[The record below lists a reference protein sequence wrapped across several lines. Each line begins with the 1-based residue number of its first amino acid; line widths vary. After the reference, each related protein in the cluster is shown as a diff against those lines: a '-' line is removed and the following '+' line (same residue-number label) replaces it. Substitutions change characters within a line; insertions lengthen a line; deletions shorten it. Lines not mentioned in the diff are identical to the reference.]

1 MTEAVR
7 RRPYRVVLFDE
18 IEKAHP
24 DVWNALLQILDEGRL
39 TDGQGHIVDFRNT
52 VVIMTSNVGTEF
64 AHQGGTLGFMQA
76 GEGAQAGATSQQKI
90 EKELKST
97 FRPEFLNRID
107 EVIVFNDLSIDDMER
122 IVDLQMEE
130 VSERLSD
137 LGLVVQLTDE
147 SRGWLAHEGFDPQF
161 GARPLRRALQRH
173 VENPLSIRL
182 LRGDFEQGDV
192 VVVDVNDEGL
202 FFERGTEWKEP
213 GEKATENVSE
223 DVTTE

>member
-1 MTEAVR
+1 
-7 RRPYRVVLFDE
+7 VLFDE

-39 TDGQGHIVDFRNT
+39 TDGQGHVVNFRNT

-64 AHQGGTLGFMQA
+64 AHQGGTLGFMGA
-76 GEGAQAGATSQQKI
+76 GEDVQGGTSSQQKI
-90 EKELKST
+90 ERELKST

-107 EVIVFNDLSIDDMER
+107 EVIVFNDLTIDDMER

-137 LGLVVQLTDE
+137 LGLTVQLTDE
-147 SRGWLAHEGFDPQF
+147 SRSWLAHEGFDPQF

-173 VENPLSIRL
+173 VENPLSIKL
-182 LRGDFEQGDV
+182 LRGDFQKGDV

-202 FFERGTEWKEP
+202 VFQSRTEWREL
-213 GEKATENVSE
+213 GEKATETISDNVAVES
-223 DVTTE
+223 

>member
-1 MTEAVR
+1 
-7 RRPYRVVLFDE
+7 VLFDE

-39 TDGQGHIVDFRNT
+39 TDGQGHAVNFRNT

-64 AHQGGTLGFMQA
+64 AHQGGTLGFMHA
-76 GEGAQAGATSQQKI
+76 GEDTHGATSSQQKI
-90 EKELKST
+90 ERELKNT

-107 EVIVFNDLSIDDMER
+107 EVIVFNDLTIDDMKR

-137 LGLVVQLTDE
+137 LGLEVQLTDD
-147 SRGWLAHEGFDPQF
+147 SRSWLAQEGFDPQF

-182 LRGDFEQGDV
+182 LRGDFEKGSV
-192 VVVDVNDEGL
+192 VVVEVNEEGL
-202 FFERGTEWKEP
+202 AFQSGTEWKEV
-213 GEKATENVSE
+213 GEKATETISE
-223 DVTTE
+223 DLAVES